1 MAIYDKC
8 ISYTST
14 RELNHQSEWW
24 HGTDFPSIRDQE
36 TGFSEWL
43 TMAEPAERRGKLLS
57 LFRSTDNYFQYRNH
71 RHQLFSYLR
80 TECLH
85 LCRSIHKKCTDQKHS
100 KRYYRS
106 CLRAG
111 WNENFSR
118 SSQRNRLYGYRP
130 FGSRNLSAENRPP
143 CIQIQTTMKRIILL
157 SGICALCIQSILA
170 QEKMFVHRSDKITQ
184 GVLLS
189 VLDSMTFVNEA
200 VLLHLHDQDAPTYSM
215 TEIDSLS
222 FGDNSLQ
229 IKILYSDTGIEI
241 VNP

>member
-1 MAIYDKC
+1 
-8 ISYTST
+8 
-14 RELNHQSEWW
+14 
-24 HGTDFPSIRDQE
+24 
-36 TGFSEWL
+36 
-43 TMAEPAERRGKLLS
+43 
-57 LFRSTDNYFQYRNH
+57 
-71 RHQLFSYLR
+71 
-80 TECLH
+80 
-85 LCRSIHKKCTDQKHS
+85 
-100 KRYYRS
+100 
-106 CLRAG
+106 
-111 WNENFSR
+111 
-118 SSQRNRLYGYRP
+118 
-130 FGSRNLSAENRPP
+130 
-143 CIQIQTTMKRIILL
+143 MKRIILL

-241 VNP
+241 VNPLAFEGVSISVDDGNVIITSTISEEVEYILTGTISNGMFKIYSDKKFILTLNGVNLTMQTARPSISNRVKRSQSI